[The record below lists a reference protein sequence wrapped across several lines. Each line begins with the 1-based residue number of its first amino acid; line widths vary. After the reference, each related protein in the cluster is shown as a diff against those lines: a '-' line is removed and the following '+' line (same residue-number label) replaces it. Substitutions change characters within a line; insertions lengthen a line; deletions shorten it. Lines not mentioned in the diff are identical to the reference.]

1 VISGKGLI
9 LVDTSY
15 WIALFDERDQR
26 HTQAREIYGGSLQDI
41 QHRLSIAWPATYEL
55 INTRFF
61 KLGTDSVVKR
71 RLRDLSLLTLIDDS
85 AHKLAAY
92 QLIQNESALKY
103 STLSL
108 VDAIQVLMIKD
119 IRLNIS
125 TFVTFDT
132 RSFDPYVRDKLYRFS

>member
-1 VISGKGLI
+1 MISGKGLI

-26 HTQAREIYGGSLQDI
+26 HPQAREMYDASLQDI
-41 QHRLSIAWPATYEL
+41 QRRLSIAWPATYEL
-55 INTRFF
+55 INTRFL
-61 KLGTDSVVKR
+61 KLGADSVVKR
-71 RLRDLSLLTLIDDS
+71 RLRDLAQLTLIDDS
-85 AHKLAAY
+85 AHRLTAY
-92 QLIQNESALKY
+92 QLIQEQSDLKL

-119 IRLNIS
+119 VSLNIS

-132 RSFDPYVRDKLYRFS
+132 RSFNPYVRDKLHRFR